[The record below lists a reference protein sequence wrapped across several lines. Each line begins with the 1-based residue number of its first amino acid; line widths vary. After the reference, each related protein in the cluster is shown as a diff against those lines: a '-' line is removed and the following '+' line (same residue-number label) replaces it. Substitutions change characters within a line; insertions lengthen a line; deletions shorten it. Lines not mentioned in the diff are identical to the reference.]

1 VNLVLKYIKQ
11 AITYKRNYFIFAV
24 SNSTGGNKMES
35 NLEKLQNFY
44 NGLVNQYS
52 VSLQI
57 PKLEA
62 KLKVGTLIFY
72 FYAHANNN
80 SELKEKIK
88 TEAGELFNSTG
99 NFFSEAE
106 NDFDKM
112 KIERPDL
119 VQLFKESTTE
129 EYDLFVKYV
138 QDDVLLS
145 K

>member
-1 VNLVLKYIKQ
+1 
-11 AITYKRNYFIFAV
+11 
-24 SNSTGGNKMES
+24 MES

-80 SELKEKIK
+80 TELKEKIK
-88 TEAGELFNSTG
+88 TEAGELFDSTG

-119 VQLFKESTTE
+119 VQLFKQSTTE
-129 EYDLFVKYV
+129 EYDLLVKYV